1 MNANTLKTS
10 LRTLILLAAITMVA
24 QGAAA
29 AEQLTP
35 VMVTDT
41 QQSDTVSPSA
51 LPPSVLDGPNPQS
64 AAQLLVCSQKTE
76 ASSAQH

>member
-10 LRTLILLAAITMVA
+10 LRTLILLAAITWLLKE
-24 QGAAA
+24 QQQQT
-29 AEQLTP
+29 QLTP